1 MATQPLLGFKGLK
14 TSGNELLY
22 PPGSLLQADNCCM
35 PSKDILA
42 VRRGQ
47 PRDYANTFGAS
58 ALYHARNLVEYL
70 TKLVV
75 HYGTGDGTALAIST
89 PKGAWTTLAGT
100 WEAADPTVM
109 RMKFAQLARNLYW
122 ASSSGLGVLDGI
134 ETASAAR
141 AAGVA
146 APGEFYVTQ
155 SDTFFSGNPNA
166 AGTWLPVN
174 SAIGYRAVV
183 GRKDANGNIK
193 LSAPNGR
200 LVVTNPADVT
210 VAIGSL
216 ARAGG
221 TTVTAT
227 VAAGHNFRTGDILA
241 LSPGEAN
248 FAAGNYTVTG
258 ITSTTVTY
266 SNAGANVVSTLQ
278 QTLSSGTKNV
288 SLLVTLPDGV
298 GIVAGDFLQL
308 YRTEP
313 TAAATTD
320 PGDECLLA
328 YERTLTATDIST
340 RVVTIVDQTPAS
352 VGANGAPL
360 YTNANTGKGE
370 AFANLKPPLCGDVCI
385 FDGRLWGTNTQG
397 PHELTLRLI
406 GTGSPNG
413 LQAGDLLA
421 LNDVVYSVNGF
432 LVEQFTPTR
441 NISLSNAILAQSVDI
456 TASGTNGIASMVA
469 RCIGNDATGSTALLL
484 QRRELTAGAFYAASS
499 RATAW
504 QDPLPTITAVTEAS
518 TTRTSN
524 VVTVTTA
531 TAHGL
536 STGASIMLAFGSG
549 TSEDANFPAGL
560 KTPITVTGG
569 TTFTYAETGSNA
581 TMTGTYYVYAATY
594 GSKRFEQPLR
604 FSEQGQPE
612 AWPLVNYPGGL
623 PDGADVLRIAALRGV
638 LYVFLQRGDVYT
650 VSGTY
655 PYSVQKFDGTA
666 TLLAPDSLV
675 EHNGRLYGL
684 TTQGICAISE
694 AGVQVMSLDI
704 EDALRAAMISP
715 TAMASTF
722 GVSYESDRQY
732 QLWLGN
738 TSTARICNEGYVWQ
752 SDQQCF
758 GGRWVASGTNGRTC
772 GLVLKN
778 ATEGDLLCMGDGAT
792 NALRY
797 ESKGY
802 DADDY
807 WEDVL
812 TIGNGT
818 NIECVSNGVFS
829 ATSGTPFSGVEVG
842 DAVYWNE
849 DPTQAGHVVSVDATT
864 LVTDTAIG
872 SPSDT
877 AYMTLLKGIYPLTL
891 EWLAASAGSPAVEK
905 QWREAHIHGDEFY
918 VDTLTATFDTERTQD
933 TPATDRDMAVA
944 VDKYSFAG
952 TTRDLFTLRLGIV
965 QECQRAAMLRT
976 ELDFG
981 YFAGQRFRLYGY
993 SLTAEGQSERTGHK
1007 SGVP

>member
-75 HYGTGDGTALAIST
+75 HYGTADGTALAIST

-122 ASSSGLGVLDGI
+122 ASATGLGVLDGI

-146 APGEFYVTQ
+146 APGDFFT
-155 SDTFFSGNPNA
+155 SGTFLTGNPNA
-166 AGTWLPVN
+166 SGSWMAKNTAV
-174 SAIGYRAVV
+174 GYRAVV
-183 GRKDANGNIK
+183 GRKDANGNVK
-193 LSAPNGR
+193 LSAPCSR
-200 LVVTNPADVT
+200 QVVVNPADVT
-210 VAIGSL
+210 ATLTRSGS
-216 ARAGG
+216 
-221 TTVTAT
+221 TVTAT
-227 VAAGHNFRTGDILA
+227 VTSHNFSVGDILA
-241 LSPGEAN
+241 LSPGSAD
-248 FAAGNYTVTG
+248 FLAGNYTVTA
-258 ITSTTVTY
+258 ITSTTILWT
-266 SNAGANVVSTLQ
+266 NLGTGAAGPLAA
-278 QTLSSGTKNV
+278 QTLSSGTKSV
-288 SLLVTLPDGV
+288 LMPVVLPSNI
-298 GIVAGDFLQL
+298 GIVAGDFVQL
-308 YRTEP
+308 YRT
-313 TAAATTD
+313 TASATATTD
-320 PGDECLLA
+320 PGDECFLA
-328 YERTLTATDIST
+328 YERTITSTDISN
-340 RVVTIVDQTPAS
+340 RYVVITDTTPES
-352 VGANGAPL
+352 FIGAPL

-370 AFANLKPPLCGDVCI
+370 AFANLKPPLCSDLCV

-397 PHELTLRLI
+397 PHQMTLRLI
-406 GTGSPNG
+406 GTGTPNG
-413 LQAGDLLA
+413 LQTGDLLA
-421 LNDVVYSVNGF
+421 IDSVVYP
-432 LVEQFTPTR
+432 LVGDEVVTAYSATR
-441 NISLSNAILAQSVDI
+441 NVRETNVRLAVATNYLAYSTPGRTTLTAQSIPNTSVD
-456 TASGTNGIASMVA
+456 TTS
-469 RCIGNDATGSTALLL
+469 LLL
-484 QRRELTAGAFYAASS
+484 TRRDITAGAFYAASS
-499 RATAW
+499 RASAW
-504 QDPLPTITAVTEAS
+504 QDALPTITAVTEAS

-536 STGASIMLAFGSG
+536 STGASVVLAFEFG

-560 KTPITVTGG
+560 KTPITVTGA

-612 AWPLVNYPGGL
+612 AWPVVNYPSGL

-675 EHNGRLYGL
+675 EHNGRLHCL

-694 AGVQVMSLDI
+694 AGVQVLSLDV

-732 QLWLGN
+732 QLWLGS

-792 NALRY
+792 NSLRY
-797 ESKGY
+797 EAKGY

-807 WEDVL
+807 WEDIL
-812 TIGNGT
+812 TIGTGT
-818 NIECVSNGVFS
+818 NIECVSEGVFA
-829 ATSGTPFSGVEVG
+829 ATSGNPFSGVEVG

-849 DPTQAGHVVSVDATT
+849 DPAEAGHVTSVNATT
-864 LVTDTAIG
+864 LTTDTAIG

-905 QWREAHIHGDEFY
+905 QWREAHVHGDEFY
-918 VDTLTATFDTERTQD
+918 VESLTATFDTERTQD

-944 VDKYSFAG
+944 VDKYSFTG
-952 TTRDLFTLRLGIV
+952 TTRDLFTLRLGV
-965 QECQRAAMLRT
+965 VRECQRAAMLRT